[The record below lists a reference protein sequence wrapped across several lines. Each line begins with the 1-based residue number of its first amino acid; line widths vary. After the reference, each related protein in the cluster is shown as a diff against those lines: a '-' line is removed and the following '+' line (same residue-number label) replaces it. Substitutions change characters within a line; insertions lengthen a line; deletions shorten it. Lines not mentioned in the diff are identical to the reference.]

1 MKEKKT
7 INSAEDAPVSEWI
20 RGVKL
25 GDDDAAT
32 NLWAHCF
39 AKLIAMS
46 RKRLKGIATPIYDEE
61 IIANHAY
68 ESFCL
73 RAARFPQ
80 LEDRGDLWKI
90 LATIVSRKVSKV
102 VQKKDRSISSDMEM
116 SESTGPTA
124 DDVVTAN
131 DEFDRLL
138 DLLESD
144 RLRAVA
150 VLKLEG
156 HSHNDIAKAI
166 GRAVSSV
173 ERYVRRIRETW
184 ENEITVD

>member
-1 MKEKKT
+1 MNEKKT
-7 INSAEDAPVSEWI
+7 PESDENAPVSEWI

-25 GDDDAAT
+25 GDDDAAA

-39 AKLIAMS
+39 AKLIAIS

-73 RAARFPQ
+73 RAARFTQ

-90 LATIVSRKVSKV
+90 LATIVSRKVSKA
-102 VQKKDRSISSDMEM
+102 VQKKERGISADMEM
-116 SESTGPTA
+116 SESQGPTA

-138 DLLESD
+138 DLLDSD

-156 HSHNDIAKAI
+156 HSHDEIAKAI

-173 ERYVRRIRETW
+173 ERYTRRIRETW
-184 ENEITVD
+184 ETELTVD